1 MKQIE
6 ILQDDANQ
14 RLDKFLL
21 KMFPDLSRSLMYKAI
36 RNKKIKVNRKRCT
49 YDQVL
54 NKGDI
59 VLLFLPP
66 QFLNEKQRESNFIS
80 NQLDVIYEDENI
92 LIVNKPVGLLSQSDT
107 SQIQDTLVSR
117 IQGYLY
123 EKNEYDPNNA
133 HSFAPGICNR
143 LDRNTRG
150 LVIAAKNANASRI
163 INEAI
168 AQRRIHKYYKAY
180 VSGHLEDKNFVIKK
194 YMYKNKTKALVSD
207 YPKDG
212 YKIAYMEGNV
222 LMQDKMNTWVEIE
235 LHTGRFHQIRAL
247 MSSISHP
254 LVGDKKYGYKG
265 KNMNIQ
271 LIAYKLRFDQLD
283 LSLPIHE
290 FVIKD

>member
-49 YDQVL
+49 YDQIL

-117 IQGYLY
+117 IQ
-123 EKNEYDPNNA
+123 
-133 HSFAPGICNR
+133 SC
-143 LDRNTRG
+143 T
-150 LVIAAKNANASRI
+150 
-163 INEAI
+163 
-168 AQRRIHKYYKAY
+168 
-180 VSGHLEDKNFVIKK
+180 
-194 YMYKNKTKALVSD
+194 
-207 YPKDG
+207 
-212 YKIAYMEGNV
+212 
-222 LMQDKMNTWVEIE
+222 
-235 LHTGRFHQIRAL
+235 
-247 MSSISHP
+247 SSIAGVQSVLTVP
-254 LVGDKKYGYKG
+254 FS
-265 KNMNIQ
+265 IFTSQ
-271 LIAYKLRFDQLD
+271 TD
-283 LSLPIHE
+283 LLATL
-290 FVIKD
+290 

>member
-49 YDQVL
+49 YDQIL

-107 SQIQDTLVSR
+107 SQTQDTLVSR

-123 EKNEYDPNNA
+123 EKNEYDP
-133 HSFAPGICNR
+133 
-143 LDRNTRG
+143 NTRG